1 MTVYGYIRTSRASMG
16 PPPFDGGNHVPDY
29 KTIMYRSAS
38 MGPPPFDGGNFHPA
52 IRAGPLQAK
61 LQWGHRLSTVET
73 PPAAAGTWAS
83 LLLQWGHRLSTVETA
98 GQHLLD
104 KSSQHASMGP
114 PPFDGGNAGA
124 HPLLPLTSER
134 FNGATAFRR
143 WKLRERAGWGRG
155 SAKLQW
161 GHRLSTVETSCAR
174 LYTVLPVPASMGPP
188 PFDGGNIV
196 IDVGVVNDP
205 VASMGPPPFD
215 GGNL

>member
-1 MTVYGYIRTSRASMG
+1 
-16 PPPFDGGNHVPDY
+16 
-29 KTIMYRSAS
+29 
-38 MGPPPFDGGNFHPA
+38 
-52 IRAGPLQAK
+52 
-61 LQWGHRLSTVET
+61 
-73 PPAAAGTWAS
+73 
-83 LLLQWGHRLSTVETA
+83 
-98 GQHLLD
+98 
-104 KSSQHASMGP
+104 MGP

-215 GGNL
+215 GGNICTGCFMGWRSKASMGPPPFDGGNAACRRPTSRGWVTLQWGHRLSTVETCLPCE